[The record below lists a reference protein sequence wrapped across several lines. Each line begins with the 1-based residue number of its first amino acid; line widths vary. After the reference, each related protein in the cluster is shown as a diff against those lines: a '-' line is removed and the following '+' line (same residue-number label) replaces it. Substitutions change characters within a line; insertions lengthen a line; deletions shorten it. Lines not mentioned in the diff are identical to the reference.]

1 MSVPGKGDSVKLLL
15 FSDSHGNVAGMAD
28 AVRLESP
35 DRVHHMGDLARDA
48 EELSRRFPQLP
59 VTYVPGN
66 CDGRRPDLPE
76 ERVFTLEGVKIFMTH
91 GHTYHVKSGIALAVR
106 AAREAGAQLLCF
118 GHTHEA
124 LCEFQN
130 GLWIVNPGAAG
141 SMVQPSCAV
150 AVLEE
155 GGAVCYLSQI

>member
-1 MSVPGKGDSVKLLL
+1 MKLLL
-15 FSDSHGNVAGMAD
+15 FSDSHGNVANMAD
-28 AVRLESP
+28 AVRLERP
-35 DRVHHMGDLARDA
+35 DRVLHMGDLARDA
-48 EELSRRFPQLP
+48 EELARRFPDLP